1 MDRELLAAQS
11 GGKLL
16 PELCSL
22 LENHSNEGTPP
33 DFDASFWKRGRENV
47 FLQMEQSCTG
57 SKFFKD
63 YCPRTS
69 HVMFSGSN
77 FSPEK
82 SLQKILSRKIC
93 RFFVSKISPATG
105 VRYPHKTVIVWVYP
119 QKQTFLKKY
128 PQMIEKGFGAT
139 RRRLPHTK

>member
-105 VRYPHKTVIVWVYP
+105 VTPVAGP
-119 QKQTFLKKY
+119 TFETK
-128 PQMIEKGFGAT
+128 IESFFLESFF
-139 RRRLPHTK
+139 RERNSCPSPDFF